1 VTEQAHRREPAR
13 GIRIGPALLALVLTG
28 LGLWLFAMTATVWLL
43 LFVAILMALY
53 LGALRD
59 YLARRLGINSTA
71 AFWLGITVSIA
82 ALAGL
87 VWLIVPPVVKQTGDI
102 INALPRHLQAWDAWV
117 NRTIAELP
125 GVGGTDEAAKLG
137 EHPLLEQLYQYASQG
152 LPGFFGNVSKR
163 ALSVVAAVLS
173 LITVGVMAIYIA
185 LYPAEY
191 REWLVVLFPPVHRQ
205 LVRSVL
211 LALGDTLR
219 AYIVT
224 LLATMFILGG
234 LTALGLWILGVP
246 YWLTF
251 GVLAAL
257 CALVPYF
264 GVIVATVAPALF
276 VLGEPGGLTRA
287 ILVVALGNA
296 IHVVWGNFISPLM
309 MERSVELPPALTI
322 VAVLLAAQLFGP
334 LGILVAVPLLAVVM
348 VLVRRVLIDRVY
360 GGQGFDPDQSEE
372 HGVQESAIHAGELTA
387 PGHR

>member
-1 VTEQAHRREPAR
+1 VTELAPRDRAR
-13 GIRIGPALLALVLTG
+13 GFWIGPALVAVVLTG
-28 LGLWLFAMTATVWLL
+28 LGLWLFARTATVWLL

-59 YLARRLGINSTA
+59 YLARRLGVNSTA
-71 AFWLGITVSIA
+71 AFWLGITLSIA
-82 ALAGL
+82 ALVGL
-87 VWLIVPPVVKQTGDI
+87 VWLIVPPVVNQTGDI
-102 INALPRHLQAWDAWV
+102 INTLPRHLQSWDAWV
-117 NRTIAELP
+117 NRTIAQMP
-125 GVGGTDEAAKLG
+125 GIGGTDAAAKLG
-137 EHPLLEQLYQYASQG
+137 EHPLLQQLYQYASQG
-152 LPGFFGNVSKR
+152 LPGFFGDVSKR
-163 ALSVVAAVLS
+163 AVSVVAAGLV

-191 REWLVVLFPPVHRQ
+191 REWFVVLFPPGQRQ

-219 AYIVT
+219 AYVVT
-224 LLATMFILGG
+224 LLATMFILGA

-264 GVIVATVAPALF
+264 GVIIATVMPALF
-276 VLGEPGGLTRA
+276 VLGEPGGVTRA

-296 IHVVWGNFISPLM
+296 IHVVWGNFISPVM
-309 MERSVELPPALTI
+309 MERSVEIPPALTI
-322 VAVLLAAQLFGP
+322 VAVLLAAELFGP

-348 VLVRRVLIDRVY
+348 VLVRRILIDRVY
-360 GGQGFDPDQSEE
+360 GGQGFDL
-372 HGVQESAIHAGELTA
+372 GESDKQGLREAAPAGPLTA
-387 PGHR
+387 ADHP